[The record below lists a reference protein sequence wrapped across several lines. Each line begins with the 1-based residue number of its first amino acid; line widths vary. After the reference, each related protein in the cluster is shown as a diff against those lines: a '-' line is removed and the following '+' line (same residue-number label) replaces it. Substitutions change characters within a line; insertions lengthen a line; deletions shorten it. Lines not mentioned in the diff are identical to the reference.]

1 MAMKPRTKIRA
12 LAAVGAAA
20 IAVTT
25 LVALAPSGSAAPSHS
40 APAPVRAGSVY
51 LALGDSIPFGYR
63 EAASRPTPDYTNAKS
78 LIGYPNLI
86 ADDLDLH
93 LANAACPGETTTSM
107 INTSRPD
114 NGCNKDAQGNPA
126 YRAAFPIHVDY
137 TGSQLDYAKKFL
149 KAHPNTKLVTLQI
162 GANDGLVCQETT
174 EDHCTSPGELQGV
187 LNGIAKHVATIL
199 HRLRGTGYKGQL
211 VIVNYYSVNSA
222 SDDAN
227 TNSLAVNATIAHA
240 AQPYNVT
247 IADAYTLWARASK
260 NAAGNDTCAAG
271 LETILGDGVSGN
283 GCGIHPSYA
292 GQAVIATAAERV
304 ISKS

>member
-1 MAMKPRTKIRA
+1 MAMKPRMKFRA

-20 IAVTT
+20 IAVTS
-25 LVALAPSGSAAPSHS
+25 LVALAPSGSAAQVRRAA

-63 EAASRPTPDYTNAKS
+63 EATSLPAPKYTQANT

-86 ADDLDLH
+86 ANDLDLH
-93 LANAACPGETTTSM
+93 VANAACPGETTTSM

-114 NGCNKDAQGNPA
+114 NGCNHNATGGPG
-126 YRAAFPIHVDY
+126 YRAAGFPLHVSY
-137 TGSQLDYAKKFL
+137 TGSQLDYAMKFL
-149 KAHPNTKLVTLQI
+149 KSHPNTKLVTLQI
-162 GANDGLVCQETT
+162 GANDGLVCQATT
-174 EDHCTSPGELQGV
+174 EDHCTSPAELSALLAAIG
-187 LNGIAKHVATIL
+187 KHVATIL

-211 VIVNYYSVNSA
+211 VIVNYYSINSA

-227 TNSLAVNATIAHA
+227 ANSLAVNAAVKNA
-240 AQPYNVT
+240 SAPYNVT
-247 IADAYTLWARASK
+247 IADAYALWAKASK
-260 NAAGNDTCAAG
+260 NAAGQNTCTAG
-271 LETILGDGVSGN
+271 LETLLTGG